1 VSNIILIL
9 LFSSIVFLL
18 IRSYAYHWILVNKF
32 KNYTDLLTHYLE
44 MAYDAIYK
52 DQIVTYTTDG
62 TVPDNEAL
70 DTIKKNYIK
79 LSLSLMGP
87 KVEKVLLTFYGN
99 RETLMETIV
108 LHLQSKIDNDQILD
122 LLKKKQ
128 GDDNEERGI

>member
-1 VSNIILIL
+1 
-9 LFSSIVFLL
+9 
-18 IRSYAYHWILVNKF
+18 
-32 KNYTDLLTHYLE
+32 

-87 KVEKVLLTFYGN
+87 KVEKVLLAFYGN
-99 RETLMETIV
+99 RETLMGTIV
-108 LHLQSKIDNDQILD
+108 LYLQSKIDNDQILD

>member
-1 VSNIILIL
+1 
-9 LFSSIVFLL
+9 
-18 IRSYAYHWILVNKF
+18 
-32 KNYTDLLTHYLE
+32 